1 MSVSPRYDEWKIL
14 PITSSPRPHQGENGG
29 NRIYD
34 HHVYCR
40 KNNIDIRLA
49 KSHKS
54 ALHWLASQFKSFYSD
69 INKSNF
75 IYIYVYRHIDCKR
88 FTQMALGYCW
98 QQFLLEQF
106 WWNVGSMDTRWYRVL
121 IFLLLLVVCFPLSV
135 ILCTRAKKIL
145 DSYVFCSCTYCAH
158 IYRKIL
164 LRHFQC
170 SFETEVKYICQFTA
184 SIN

>member
-34 HHVYCR
+34 HLVYCR

-121 IFLLLLVVCFPLSV
+121 TFLLLLVVCFPLSCSHL
-135 ILCTRAKKIL
+135 IYTCKKIL
-145 DSYVFCSCTYCAH
+145 DSYVFCSCTYLAH
-158 IYRKIL
+158 IAKTFSMFIRNW
-164 LRHFQC
+164 
-170 SFETEVKYICQFTA
+170 SNICQFTP